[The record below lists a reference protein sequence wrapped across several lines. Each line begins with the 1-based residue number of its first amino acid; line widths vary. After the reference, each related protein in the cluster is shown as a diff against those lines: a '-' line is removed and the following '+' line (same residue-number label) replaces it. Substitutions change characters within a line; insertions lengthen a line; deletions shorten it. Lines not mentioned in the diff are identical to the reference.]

1 MNTKNMTM
9 EYRLKHWTSII
20 KECKESGL
28 SVRAYCE
35 SAGIHENRYYY
46 WQKKLREKLCEELVK
61 KNNKETGMI
70 PAGFTEVKLSDGRIS
85 TNFHTT
91 GNSNDINIEVS
102 GMRIIAGVDYPT
114 AKLVELLREMRLP

>member
-1 MNTKNMTM
+1 M
-9 EYRLKHWTSII
+9 EYRLQHWSGII

-46 WQKKLREKLCEELVK
+46 WQKKLREKICDELVK

-70 PAGFTEVKLSDGRIS
+70 PAGFTEVKLPERIS
-85 TNFHTT
+85 KNFLTT
-91 GNSNDINIEVS
+91 GNPNDISIEVS
-102 GMRIIAGVDYPT
+102 GIRIIAGVDYPT
-114 AKLVELLREMRLP
+114 CKLVELLREMRLP